1 MTSKKRKYL
10 IWYFCYC
17 YYIDS
22 PPSKKAKT
30 KTKNKK
36 KNKSGIG
43 NSPYILGSSKS
54 RIYYN
59 QDQN

>member
-1 MTSKKRKYL
+1 MVFLLLLLYWLSSFQKG
-10 IWYFCYC
+10 
-17 YYIDS
+17 
-22 PPSKKAKT
+22 
-30 KTKNKK
+30 KNKNKKQK

>member
-22 PPSKKAKT
+22 PPPKKAKT
-30 KTKNKK
+30 KTKNK